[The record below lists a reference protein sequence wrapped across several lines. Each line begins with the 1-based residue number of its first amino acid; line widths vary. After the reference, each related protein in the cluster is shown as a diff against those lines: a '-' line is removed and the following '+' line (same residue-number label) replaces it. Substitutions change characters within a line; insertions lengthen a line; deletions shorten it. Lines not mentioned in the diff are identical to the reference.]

1 MQIGDNI
8 NFVPFVMR
16 YNKGN
21 SELQSS
27 AVPGRVV
34 WIHPEGR
41 YAVVERTTKYY
52 TYRECIPVK
61 RRIIGDEDNCNYEP
75 ERRGR
80 KNGVGPKFGR
90 RPPARRKTD
99 DAGGL

>member
-1 MQIGDNI
+1 MQIGDSI

-16 YNKGN
+16 YTKGN
-21 SELQSS
+21 SEIQSS

-41 YAVVERTTKYY
+41 YAVVERVARYY
-52 TYRECIPVK
+52 TYRECIPAK
-61 RRIIGDEDNCNYEP
+61 RRIIDEDNRNYEL

-90 RPPARRKTD
+90 RPPTRRKAD
-99 DAGGL
+99 AAGGL

>member
-1 MQIGDNI
+1 MQIGDSI
-8 NFVPFVMR
+8 KFVPFVMR

-21 SELQSS
+21 SEIQSS

-41 YAVVERTTKYY
+41 FAVVERTTRYY
-52 TYRECIPVK
+52 TYRECIPAK
-61 RRIIGDEDNCNYEP
+61 RRIIDEDNCDHEP

-80 KNGVGPKFGR
+80 QNGVGPKFGR
-90 RPPARRKTD
+90 RSPTRRKAD
-99 DAGGL
+99 AAGGL

>member
-1 MQIGDNI
+1 MQIGDSI

-41 YAVVERTTKYY
+41 YAVRGARDKILY
-52 TYRECIPVK
+52 IPGVHPGEK
-61 RRIIGDEDNCNYEP
+61 EDH
-75 ERRGR
+75 
-80 KNGVGPKFGR
+80 
-90 RPPARRKTD
+90 
-99 DAGGL
+99 

>member
-1 MQIGDNI
+1 MQIGDSI

-34 WIHPEGR
+34 CIHPEGSS
-41 YAVVERTTKYY
+41 AVVERETKYY
-52 TYRECIPVK
+52 T
-61 RRIIGDEDNCNYEP
+61 
-75 ERRGR
+75 
-80 KNGVGPKFGR
+80 
-90 RPPARRKTD
+90 
-99 DAGGL
+99 

>member
-1 MQIGDNI
+1 MQIGDSI

-41 YAVVERTTKYY
+41 YAVVVRTTKYY

-61 RRIIGDEDNCNYEP
+61 RRSIDEDNRDNEF

-90 RPPARRKTD
+90 RPPTRRKAD
-99 DAGGL
+99 AAGGL